1 VKFIIT
7 FNDVSGSV
15 RTEQVLKRLAYP
27 CVIDIA
33 PRRLGAGCVYIIRT
47 EAQTQDEI
55 SKPLEEAGIDWAKII
70 EDEAG

>member
-47 EAQTQDEI
+47 EAQNRDEI
-55 SKPLEEAGIDWAKII
+55 AAILDDAEIDWAKII
-70 EDEAG
+70 NEE